1 VSAPLPDAHFSVD
14 IVLQGP
20 DGKPFGPHWPIA
32 FSQVLLPNASAAPDP
47 AARLVLRRAATGALD
62 LYQWLAAERVNP
74 GKRPHI
80 VTVQAMREPGARP
93 AIGWRF
99 HGAHPVTLGFGP
111 LDALSGAILI
121 ETLELSFAMMEML
134 GDAVPGP

>member
-1 VSAPLPDAHFSVD
+1 MSAPLPDAHFSVD

-20 DGKPFGPHWPIA
+20 DGKASGPHWPIA
-32 FSQVLLPNASAAPDP
+32 FSQVLLPPASAMPDR

-62 LYQWLAAERVNP
+62 LYQWIATERTNP

-80 VTVQAMREPGARP
+80 ITVQAMREPGARA
-93 AIGWRF
+93 AISWRF

-121 ETLELSFAMMEML
+121 ETLELSFATMEMQ

>member
-1 VSAPLPDAHFSVD
+1 MSAPVPDAHFSVD

-20 DGKPFGPHWPIA
+20 DGKPIGPHWPIA
-32 FSQVLLPNASAAPDP
+32 FSQVLLPHISAAPDP

-62 LYQWLAAERVNP
+62 LYQWLAAERANP
-74 GKRPHI
+74 GKAPHI
-80 VTVQAMREPGARP
+80 VTVQAMRAPDTPP

-99 HGAHPVTLGFGP
+99 NGAHPLTLGFGP

-121 ETLELSFAMMEML
+121 ETLELGFATMDVL
-134 GDAVPGP
+134 GDPVPGP